1 LNLSVIGL
9 GKLGSP
15 MVACFA
21 AKGHRVIGVDVN
33 ERFVRLINEA
43 KPPVSEPGLEELLKQ
58 SGGRLSAT
66 TDTAQAVGQTDI
78 TFMIVPTPSEPNG
91 AFSLKYVL
99 AAAKSIGQALKLKDS
114 YHLVV
119 LTSTVMPG
127 ATGGQLLPALES
139 ASGKRCREHFGLC
152 YSPEFISL
160 GSVIRDFLNPDF
172 LLIGESDARAGEL
185 LASVTQGVCENHPP
199 VARMSFVN
207 AELTKL
213 ALNTYVTT
221 KISYANMLA
230 QLCERLE
237 GGNVD
242 AVTSALGLDSRI
254 GRKYLKGSL
263 GYGGPCFP
271 RDNLALAALARS
283 LDLPAPLPEATDQI
297 NQHQVPRLQRYV
309 MAHLPA
315 GGRVGILGVSYKP
328 QTNVIERA
336 QGLELA
342 QALLAEHVPVLI
354 YDPCAADT
362 ARAVLTGPVHFMA
375 TLADCVRAA
384 DVLVICTPCQEF
396 QAIQKQDLTRTHG
409 LVTVLD
415 CWRLLDRTQVSLLCN
430 YLAIGTSDLLATNS
444 AAESERA
451 QVLKADWPRTH
462 AA

>member
-1 LNLSVIGL
+1 
-9 GKLGSP
+9 

-33 ERFVRLINEA
+33 ERFVHLINEG
-43 KPPVSEPGLEELLKQ
+43 KPPVSEPGLQELLRQ
-58 SGGRLSAT
+58 ADGRLSAT
-66 TDTAQAVGQTDI
+66 TDIAEAVSRTAI
-78 TFMIVPTPSEPNG
+78 TFIIVPTPSESNG
-91 AFSLKYVL
+91 TFSLKYVL
-99 AAAKSIGQALKLKDS
+99 AAAKSIAIAIKHKNS

-127 ATGGQLLPALES
+127 ATGGQLLPTLE
-139 ASGKRCREHFGLC
+139 ANSGKCCGPDFGLC

-185 LASVTQGVCENHPP
+185 LASTAKGVCDNQPP
-199 VARMSFVN
+199 VARMSFAN

-230 QLCERLE
+230 QICERIE
-237 GGNVD
+237 GGNID
-242 AVTSALGLDSRI
+242 AVTAALGLDSRI
-254 GRKYLKGSL
+254 GPKYLKGSL

-271 RDNLALAALARS
+271 RDNVALAALARE
-283 LDLPAPLPEATDQI
+283 LHVPAPLAEATDRI
-297 NQHQVPRLQRYV
+297 NQQQVPRLKRYV
-309 MAHLPA
+309 MAHLPVN
-315 GGRVGILGVSYKP
+315 GRVGILGVSYKP

-342 QALLAEHVPVLI
+342 QALLADDVPVLI
-354 YDPCAADT
+354 YDPCAAES
-362 ARAVLTGPVHFMA
+362 ARAVLSGPVQFTA
-375 TLADCVRAA
+375 SVGECARQA

-396 QAIQKQDLTRTHG
+396 KAITSQDLARTQSR
-409 LVTVLD
+409 VTVLD
-415 CWRLLDRTQVSLLCN
+415 CWRLLDRAAVSNICN
-430 YLAIGTSDLLATNS
+430 YLAIGTADLLATN
-444 AAESERA
+444 AAASDRE
-451 QVLKADWPRTH
+451 QVLKANWTRSH

>member
-1 LNLSVIGL
+1 
-9 GKLGSP
+9 

-33 ERFVRLINEA
+33 ERFVRLINEC
-43 KPPVSEPGLEELLKQ
+43 KPPVSEPGLEALLQ
-58 SGGRLSAT
+58 QAGGRLSAT
-66 TDTAQAVGQTDI
+66 TDIAHAVAQTEI
-78 TFMIVPTPSEPNG
+78 TFIIVPTPSEPNG

-99 AAAKSIGQALKLKDS
+99 AAAKAVGQALKHKDT
-114 YHLVV
+114 YHLIV

-127 ATGGQLLPALES
+127 ATGGHLLPALES
-139 ASGKRCREHFGLC
+139 ASGKRCGEQFGLC

-160 GSVIRDFLNPDF
+160 GSVIRDFQNPDF
-172 LLIGESDARAGEL
+172 LLIGESDPHAGEL
-185 LASVTQGVCENHPP
+185 LASVSQGVCENHPP

-230 QLCERLE
+230 QMCERLE

-242 AVTSALGLDSRI
+242 AVTSALGLDTRI

-283 LDLPAPLPEATDQI
+283 LNVPAPLPEATDQI
-297 NQHQVPRLQRYV
+297 NQHQVPRLQQYV

-342 QALLAEHVPVLI
+342 QVLLADHVPVFI
-354 YDPCAADT
+354 YDPDAADS
-362 ARAVLTGPVHFMA
+362 ARAVLTGPVHFTT
-375 TLADCVRAA
+375 TLADCVRTA
-384 DVLVICTPCQEF
+384 DVLVICTPCKEF
-396 QAIQKQDLTRTHG
+396 QAINNQDLTRPQG
-409 LVTVLD
+409 QATVLD
-415 CWRLLDRTQVSLLCN
+415 CWRLLDRTRVSAVCN
-430 YLAIGTSDLLATNS
+430 YLAIGTADLLAVNS
-444 AAESERA
+444 AAEPNRA
-451 QVLKADWPRTH
+451 HVLKGNWTR

>member
-1 LNLSVIGL
+1 
-9 GKLGSP
+9 

-33 ERFVRLINEA
+33 ERFVRLINEC
-43 KPPVSEPGLEELLKQ
+43 KPPVAEPGLEDLLKQ

-66 TDTAQAVGQTDI
+66 TDVVQAVGQTEV
-78 TFMIVPTPSEPNG
+78 TFLIVPTPSEANG

-99 AAAKSIGQALKLKDS
+99 GAAKSVGQALKQKDT

-139 ASGKRCREHFGLC
+139 LSGKRCREDFGLC

-172 LLIGESDARAGEL
+172 LLIGESDPRAGEL
-185 LASVTQGVCENHPP
+185 LASVSQGVCENKPP

-230 QLCERLE
+230 QMCERLE
-237 GGNVD
+237 GGDVD

-283 LDLPAPLPEATDQI
+283 LNIPAPLPEATDQI

-309 MAHLPA
+309 MTHLPA

-342 QALLAEHVPVLI
+342 QALLADHVPVLI
-354 YDPCAADT
+354 YDPCAADV
-362 ARAVLTGPVHFMA
+362 ARAVLTGPVHITA
-375 TLADCVRAA
+375 KLSDCVRAA
-384 DVLVICTPCQEF
+384 DVLVICTPCKEF
-396 QAIQKQDLTRTHG
+396 QAISNQDLTRSQG
-409 LVTVLD
+409 PATVLD
-415 CWRLLDRTQVSLLCN
+415 CWRLLDRARVSAVCN
-430 YLAIGTSDLLATNS
+430 YLAIGTSDLLAANS
-444 AAESERA
+444 PVESERTR
-451 QVLKADWPRTH
+451 VLKANWPRTH

>member
-1 LNLSVIGL
+1 LDISVIGL

-33 ERFVRLINEA
+33 ERFVRLLNEG
-43 KPPVSEPGLEELLKQ
+43 KPPVSEPGLEDLLQQ

-66 TDTAQAVGQTDI
+66 TDTERAVAQTDM
-78 TFMIVPTPSEPNG
+78 TFIIVPTPSESNG
-91 AFSLKYVL
+91 AFALKYVL
-99 AAAKSIGQALKLKDS
+99 AAAKSIGQSLKHKNT
-114 YHLVV
+114 YHLAV

-127 ATGGQLLPALES
+127 ATQGQLLPALES
-139 ASGKRCREHFGLC
+139 ASGKHCGKDFGLC

-172 LLIGESDARAGEL
+172 LLIGESDARAGEF
-185 LASVTQGVCENHPP
+185 LASVVQGVCDNHPP
-199 VARMSFVN
+199 VARMSFAN

-230 QLCERLE
+230 QMCERLE
-237 GGNVD
+237 GGDID

-254 GRKYLKGSL
+254 GPKYLKGSL

-271 RDNLALAALARS
+271 RDNIALSALARELKVS
-283 LDLPAPLPEATDQI
+283 APLPLATDLI
-297 NQHQVPRLQRYV
+297 NQDQVPRLRRYV
-309 MAHLPA
+309 LAHLPSN
-315 GGRVGILGVSYKP
+315 GRVGILGVSYKP

-342 QALLAEHVPVLI
+342 QTLLADHIPVLI
-354 YDPCAADT
+354 YDPCAAEA
-362 ARAVLTGPVHFMA
+362 ARAVLTGPVQFTA
-375 TLADCVRAA
+375 SVADCARQAN
-384 DVLVICTPCQEF
+384 VLVICTPCKEF
-396 QAIQKQDLTRTHG
+396 KAIQNQDLTRSYGH
-409 LVTVLD
+409 VTVID
-415 CWRLLDRTQVSLLCN
+415 CWRLLDRAHVSEVCN

-444 AAESERA
+444 SDREH
-451 QVLKADWPRTH
+451 VLKANWTRTQ

>member
-1 LNLSVIGL
+1 
-9 GKLGSP
+9 

-33 ERFVRLINEA
+33 ERFVRLINEG
-43 KPPVSEPGLEELLKQ
+43 KPPVSEPGLEDLLKQ
-58 SGGRLSAT
+58 SAGRLSAT
-66 TDTAQAVGQTDI
+66 TDVSQAVRQTDI
-78 TFMIVPTPSEPNG
+78 TFMIVPTPSEATG

-99 AAAKSIGQALKLKDS
+99 AATKAIGQALQDKDG

-127 ATGGQLLPALES
+127 ATGGQVLPSLET
-139 ASGKRCREHFGLC
+139 ASGKRCGSDFGLC

-172 LLIGESDARAGEL
+172 LLIGESDPRAGEL
-185 LASVTQGVCENHPP
+185 LASVAKSVCVNRPP
-199 VARMSFVN
+199 VARMSFAN

-230 QLCERLE
+230 QMCERME
-237 GGNVD
+237 GGDID
-242 AVTSALGLDSRI
+242 AVTAALGLDSRI
-254 GRKYLKGSL
+254 GPKYLKGSV

-271 RDNLALAALARS
+271 RDNLALAALARE
-283 LDLPAPLPEATDQI
+283 LNVPAPLPEATDRI
-297 NQHQVPRLQRYV
+297 NQNQVPRLQNYV
-309 MAHLPA
+309 MAHLPEN
-315 GGRVGILGVSYKP
+315 GRVGILGVSYKP

-342 QALLAEHVPVLI
+342 QALLADHVPVVI
-354 YDPCAADT
+354 YDPCAADS
-362 ARAVLTGPVHFMA
+362 ARAVLSGPVHFA
-375 TLADCVRAA
+375 TSAAECVRQA
-384 DVLVICTPCQEF
+384 DVLVICTPCKEF
-396 QAIQKQDLTRTHG
+396 KAISTEDLTRTHG
-409 LVTVLD
+409 HVTVLD
-415 CWRLLDRTQVSLLCN
+415 CWRLLERAHVSAVCN

-444 AAESERA
+444 AATTDREH
-451 QVLKADWPRTH
+451 VLKPDWTRTQ